1 MLLLKGKAH
10 KRRNKKTDT
19 KGWGRMELTVK
30 VKLGNAPTMRKV
42 AQAAAVMSTF
52 NAQVL
57 LRRED
62 ITVNAKS
69 LMGLLSLG
77 LRDGMG
83 VTIIANG
90 EDEAQAVC
98 EMSRLLQDGD

>member
-1 MLLLKGKAH
+1 
-10 KRRNKKTDT
+10 
-19 KGWGRMELTVK
+19 MELTVK
-30 VKLGNAPTMRKV
+30 VNLKDMPTTRKAAQV
-42 AQAAAVMSTF
+42 AAKMSTF
-52 NAQVL
+52 DAQVL
-57 LRRED
+57 LRKGD

-77 LRDGMG
+77 VQDGEG

-98 EMSRLLQDGD
+98 EMSRLLRS

>member
-1 MLLLKGKAH
+1 
-10 KRRNKKTDT
+10 
-19 KGWGRMELTVK
+19 MELTVK
-30 VKLGNAPTMRKV
+30 VKLGYVPTMRHV
-42 AQAAAVMSTF
+42 AQAAAAMSRF
-52 NAQVL
+52 QSQVL
-57 LRRED
+57 LRRGD

-83 VTIIANG
+83 VTIIARG

-98 EMSRLLQDGD
+98 EMSRLLQG

>member
-1 MLLLKGKAH
+1 
-10 KRRNKKTDT
+10 
-19 KGWGRMELTVK
+19 MELTVK
-30 VKLGNAPTMRKV
+30 MKLGDMPTMRAV
-42 AQAAAVMSTF
+42 AQAAAKMSAF
-52 NAQVL
+52 ESQVL
-57 LRRED
+57 LRRGD

-77 LRDGMG
+77 LQDGMG

-98 EMSRLLQDGD
+98 AMADILQNG

>member
-1 MLLLKGKAH
+1 M
-10 KRRNKKTDT
+10 
-19 KGWGRMELTVK
+19 GRMELTVK
-30 VKLGNAPTMRKV
+30 MKLGDMPTMRKV
-42 AQAAAVMSTF
+42 AQAAAKMSTF
-52 NAQVL
+52 ESQVL
-57 LRRED
+57 LRRGD

-83 VTIIANG
+83 VTIIAHG

-98 EMSRLLQDGD
+98 AMADLLQNN

>member
-1 MLLLKGKAH
+1 
-10 KRRNKKTDT
+10 
-19 KGWGRMELTVK
+19 MELTVK
-30 VKLGNAPTMRKV
+30 VKLGDMPTMRRV
-42 AQAAAVMSTF
+42 AQAAERMNVF
-52 NAQVL
+52 QAQVL
-57 LRRED
+57 LRRDD

-83 VTIIANG
+83 VTIIAHG

-98 EMSRLLQDGD
+98 EMSRILQN

>member
-1 MLLLKGKAH
+1 
-10 KRRNKKTDT
+10 
-19 KGWGRMELTVK
+19 MELTVK
-30 VKLGNAPTMRKV
+30 MKLGDMPTMRAV
-42 AQAAAVMSTF
+42 AQAAAKMSTF
-52 NAQVL
+52 ESQVL
-57 LRRED
+57 LRRGD

-98 EMSRLLQDGD
+98 AMADILQNS

>member
-1 MLLLKGKAH
+1 
-10 KRRNKKTDT
+10 
-19 KGWGRMELTVK
+19 MELTVK
-30 VKLGNAPTMRKV
+30 VKLGSVPTMRKV
-42 AQAAAVMSTF
+42 AQAAAKMSEF
-52 NAQVL
+52 QSQVL
-57 LRRED
+57 LRQGD

-83 VTIIANG
+83 VTIIAHG

-98 EMSRLLQDGD
+98 AMADILHNA

>member
-1 MLLLKGKAH
+1 
-10 KRRNKKTDT
+10 
-19 KGWGRMELTVK
+19 MELTVK
-30 VKLGNAPTMRKV
+30 VKLDNVPTMRRV
-42 AQAAAVMSTF
+42 AQVAAKMSGF
-52 NAQVL
+52 QAQVL
-57 LRRED
+57 LRRGD

-83 VTIIANG
+83 VTIIASG

-98 EMSRLLQDGD
+98 EMSRLLQG

>member
-1 MLLLKGKAH
+1 
-10 KRRNKKTDT
+10 
-19 KGWGRMELTVK
+19 MELTVK
-30 VKLGNAPTMRKV
+30 MKLGDMPTMRKV
-42 AQAAAVMSTF
+42 AQAAAKMSTF
-52 NAQVL
+52 ESQVL
-57 LRRED
+57 LRRGD

-98 EMSRLLQDGD
+98 AMADLLQNN